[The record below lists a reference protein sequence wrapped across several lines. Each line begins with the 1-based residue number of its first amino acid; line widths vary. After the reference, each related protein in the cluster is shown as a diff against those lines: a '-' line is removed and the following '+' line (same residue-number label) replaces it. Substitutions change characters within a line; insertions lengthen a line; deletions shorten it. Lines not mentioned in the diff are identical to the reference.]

1 MLQRLQGKDD
11 LKLHA
16 FLRTDGL
23 FLEGDK
29 EAQHDRRR
37 RNILARMAAGPL
49 LDPARNFADGQILS
63 GAKVVQITM
72 FSLEVSVVRVIMW
85 SNLDLS

>member
-1 MLQRLQGKDD
+1 LLQRLQGKDD

-29 EAQHDRRR
+29 EAQNDRSR
-37 RNILARMAAGPL
+37 RNLLARMASGPL

>member
-1 MLQRLQGKDD
+1 
-11 LKLHA
+11 
-16 FLRTDGL
+16 
-23 FLEGDK
+23 
-29 EAQHDRRR
+29 
-37 RNILARMAAGPL
+37 MAAEPL
-49 LDPARNFADGQILS
+49 LDPECNWVDGEVLS

>member
-1 MLQRLQGKDD
+1 MLQRQQGKYD

-29 EAQHDRRR
+29 EAQNDRSR
-37 RNILARMAAGPL
+37 RNLLARMASGPL

-72 FSLEVSVVRVIMW
+72 FSLEVSVVRAVMW